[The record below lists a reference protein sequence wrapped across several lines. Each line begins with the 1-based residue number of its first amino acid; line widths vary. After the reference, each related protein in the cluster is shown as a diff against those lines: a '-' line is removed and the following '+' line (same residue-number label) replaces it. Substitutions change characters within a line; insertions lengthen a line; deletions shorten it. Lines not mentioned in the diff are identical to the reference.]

1 MKTLLTF
8 FIALALSAVA
18 NTASAQCDANFRAD
32 TSNFGYCTFTPTGYG
47 NFHWDFGDGDTSN
60 LRWPQHSFPAVGT
73 YNVCLT
79 ITDSAGTCS
88 NTYCQNVYVAP
99 CQVTANIVT
108 ASYTY
113 ANTEFS
119 VAFTNTSSSPYA
131 PLTYSWVTFAGSPLS
146 STAANPVI
154 TFPAGS
160 QYVWLTATDA
170 EGCSGE
176 VASYVQVNGNLPCNA
191 HYWVTPVSLGVYS
204 FEDSLALSG
213 YTYIWS
219 FGDGTPTSTVFN
231 PSHTYATNGTYTV
244 CLIATNA
251 TAGCSDTVCEPL
263 QVQACG
269 TYASFTDV
277 ISGIGGNVIS
287 FTSTSTTLNAPLTY
301 SWSFSGGGSSS
312 TSTQVNPVITL
323 SGSGTE
329 TASLTVTDANG
340 CSASVSS
347 NITYGTQSAGTI
359 QVGLN
364 VATCPVTVYLILEDT
379 IGHLTLVDSMQF
391 VDTMGACIDSFYR
404 FSVNI
409 PGTYF
414 VKAALGVGNPNY
426 AGYLPTYFRDT
437 LSWVNATPIYVNAGS
452 FTYAPINLIEGAN
465 TGGPGFIGGWVSQ
478 GAGLVAHGQGNANE
492 KGLGDPL
499 AGVQIDLTT
508 LSGQAV
514 AYTFTDANGQYRF
527 NNLAYGTYK
536 LFAEELNKVP
546 SPITVTLSAQQP
558 GDTSIDISINSHNAT
573 ATNVTDLNNIS
584 ISRVYPDPVVT
595 DFNIDITSRTETNAV
610 IKVIDVLGRTQLLK
624 QVKLVNGPN
633 HLEINMDGIA
643 NGGYQLLLQT
653 GSQNVAY
660 KLIKIK

>member
-8 FIALALSAVA
+8 FIALVLLAATYKV
-18 NTASAQCDANFRAD
+18 SAQCDATFRAD
-32 TSNFGYCTFTPTGYG
+32 STNLGYFNFTPSGYG
-47 NFHWDFGDGDTSN
+47 NFHWDFGDGDTSD
-60 LRWPQHSFPAVGT
+60 LREPQHSFPAVGT

-79 ITDSAGTCS
+79 VTDSAGTCT
-88 NTYCQNVYVAP
+88 NTSCQNVYVAP

-113 ANTEFS
+113 SISEFS
-119 VAFTNTSSSPYA
+119 VAFTNTSSSPYT
-131 PLTYSWVTFAGSPLS
+131 PLTYSWVTFAGSPLT
-146 STAANPVI
+146 STVANPVI

-176 VASYVQVNGNLPCNA
+176 TAGYVQVNGNLPCNA
-191 HYWVTPVSLGVYS
+191 RYSVTPVSLGVYS
-204 FEDSLALSG
+204 FEDSFALSG

-219 FGDGTPTSTVFN
+219 FGDGTPTSTAFN

-244 CLIATNA
+244 CLIASNG
-251 TAGCSDTVCEPL
+251 TAGCSDTFCSPL

-301 SWSFSGGGSSS
+301 AWSFSGGGSSS
-312 TSTQVNPVITL
+312 TSTQINPVITL

-329 TASLTVTDANG
+329 PVSLTVTDANG

-347 NITYGTQSAGTI
+347 NITYGVQSPGTI
-359 QVGLN
+359 EGNIN

-379 IGHLTLVDSMQF
+379 IGHLTLMDSVQF
-391 VDTMGACIDSFYR
+391 VDTMGACIDSFYVFR
-404 FSVNI
+404 VSVS
-409 PGTYF
+409 GTYF
-414 VKAALGVGNPNY
+414 VKAALGAGNPNY

-437 LSWVNATPIYVNAGS
+437 LSWVNATPIYVTASS
-452 FTYAPINLIEGAN
+452 FSYAPINLIQGVN

-478 GAGLVAHGQGNANE
+478 GAGLVAHGQGNVNE

-514 AYTFTDANGQYRF
+514 AYTFTDANGEYRF
-527 NNLAYGTYK
+527 YNLAYGTYK
-536 LFAEELNKVP
+536 LFADELNKVP
-546 SPITVTLSAQQP
+546 SPITVTISAQQP
-558 GDTSIDISINSHNAT
+558 GDTTVDISINSHNAT
-573 ATNVTDLNNIS
+573 ATDIVDLKNVS
-584 ISRVYPDPVVT
+584 ISRVYPDPVIS
-595 DFNIDITSRTETNAV
+595 DFNLDINCRTETNAV
-610 IKVIDVLGRTQLLK
+610 IKLIDLLGRTQLLK
-624 QVKLVNGPN
+624 QVKLFSGAN
-633 HLEINMDGIA
+633 HIEINMDGIA

-653 GSQNVAY
+653 GNQNVAY